1 MDMHLECHSSEHTPC
16 STGRTQGRD
25 TQQEQ
30 RLSPTGH
37 SIPSEHRKHMLPG
50 KNDQKQ
56 GHMNWHVH
64 HRDILCFTHKT
75 EGVCRSQQ
83 KLCPTISPSTSLV
96 ECDSEAQR
104 SIQRCLNISSLK
116 TTEQFFLYFK
126 AFTCSL
132 KTKQGIRS
140 VYSTSSFLR

>member
-1 MDMHLECHSSEHTPC
+1 
-16 STGRTQGRD
+16 
-25 TQQEQ
+25 
-30 RLSPTGH
+30 
-37 SIPSEHRKHMLPG
+37 
-50 KNDQKQ
+50 
-56 GHMNWHVH
+56 MNWHVH

-140 VYSTSSFLR
+140 VYSTSSFLRWEELCLQSLCYTVLNTYITMSELKRQRSDTSQHLGRYFTITYRKVGGIWAQEQ